1 MTNCSSR
8 KKFFQI
14 LKGLLV
20 KWCGKR
26 DLNSHVLGHQLLR
39 LGCLPFHHFR
49 ISKCRE
55 IYFIKSIDLK
65 WYNIFYIPSFKT
77 LTLRMK
83 FTSLF
88 IYFDRSLTASYIS
101 SGTQPNWKFQNRCQQ
116 QFNFL
121 IRASDLWLRPQDSN
135 LVPRVWTQ

>member
-55 IYFIKSIDLK
+55 IFFTRTIFSIPK
-65 WYNIFYIPSFKT
+65 ITNGVIF
-77 LTLRMK
+77 
-83 FTSLF
+83 F
-88 IYFDRSLTASYIS
+88 IYQSQNSNTAYEVYFAFYLFRQVINRKLHII
-101 SGTQPNWKFQNRCQQ
+101 GDTTQLEIPE
-116 QFNFL
+116 
-121 IRASDLWLRPQDSN
+121 PMP
-135 LVPRVWTQ
+135 VVV